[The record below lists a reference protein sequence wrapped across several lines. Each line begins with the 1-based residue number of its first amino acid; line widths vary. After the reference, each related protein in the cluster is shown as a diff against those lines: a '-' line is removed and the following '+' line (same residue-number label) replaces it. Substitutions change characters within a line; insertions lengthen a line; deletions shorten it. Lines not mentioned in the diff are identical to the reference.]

1 MLDILLVDDEPLIR
15 LSLGDAIS
23 DAGYRVTLAADGA
36 EAASLVERRTFDVV
50 ISDIRL
56 PKLSGL
62 DLFGRVRSTSPGT
75 DVILITAYGD
85 VSDAV
90 QALKEGA
97 YDYLTKPFETEA
109 ITLRLARIAETRSL
123 RQELEK
129 ARSAMRENSA
139 KDRIIGRSPAML
151 RVFDRIDAFAPTDA
165 SVLIT
170 GESGTGKELVARALH
185 EGSTR
190 AGKPFV
196 AVNCAAF
203 PESLLEAELF
213 GHERGAFTG
222 ATHRREGRF
231 MAANGGTLFLDEV
244 AEIPLPAQAKLLRVL
259 QERVIEPL
267 GSNRAQKVDVRILSA
282 THRDL
287 GSRISD
293 SLFREDL
300 YYRLNVLQLDVP
312 PLRDRSG
319 DLVLLVDA
327 FLRKYCGEHPAGLT
341 DAALVALASH
351 SFPGNVR
358 ELEHAIQHGCVLARG
373 NAVDV
378 EHLPAEIARHAIG
391 ANGSMRFPTSEN
403 GAVLPLSDA
412 LKAFERQHL
421 VRALRR
427 TEGRRAEAA
436 KELGI
441 SRKNLWEKLKSHGLS
456 DEDWT

>member
-196 AVNCAAF
+196 AVKCAAF
-203 PESLLEAELF
+203 PESRWKA
-213 GHERGAFTG
+213 
-222 ATHRREGRF
+222 
-231 MAANGGTLFLDEV
+231 
-244 AEIPLPAQAKLLRVL
+244 
-259 QERVIEPL
+259 
-267 GSNRAQKVDVRILSA
+267 
-282 THRDL
+282 
-287 GSRISD
+287 
-293 SLFREDL
+293 
-300 YYRLNVLQLDVP
+300 
-312 PLRDRSG
+312 DR
-319 DLVLLVDA
+319 
-327 FLRKYCGEHPAGLT
+327 
-341 DAALVALASH
+341 
-351 SFPGNVR
+351 
-358 ELEHAIQHGCVLARG
+358 
-373 NAVDV
+373 
-378 EHLPAEIARHAIG
+378 
-391 ANGSMRFPTSEN
+391 
-403 GAVLPLSDA
+403 
-412 LKAFERQHL
+412 
-421 VRALRR
+421 
-427 TEGRRAEAA
+427 
-436 KELGI
+436 
-441 SRKNLWEKLKSHGLS
+441 
-456 DEDWT
+456 